1 MRNVPG
7 HLQGMLL
14 EDMPPNELHQLL
26 HANDLLNASLQ
37 RWQALLALGV
47 EHFADPSGACQ

>member
-1 MRNVPG
+1 
-7 HLQGMLL
+7 MLL
-14 EDMPPNELHQLL
+14 EDMPPNELHELL

-47 EHFADPSGACQ
+47 EHFADPSGILLLVSSWVSQSF